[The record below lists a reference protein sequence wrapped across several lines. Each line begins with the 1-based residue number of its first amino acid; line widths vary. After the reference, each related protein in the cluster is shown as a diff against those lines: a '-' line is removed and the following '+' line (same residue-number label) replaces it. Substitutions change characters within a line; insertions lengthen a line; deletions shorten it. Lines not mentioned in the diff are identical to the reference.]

1 MCVFAGW
8 RVLTQHHAA
17 NVDRLDEVAE
27 ERPLEPSD
35 SPAAQLVADGHAADF
50 GAPDAGLQVGCRD
63 QQAFGAVL

>member
-35 SPAAQLVADGHAADF
+35 RPAAQLVADGHAADF
-50 GAPDAGLQVGCRD
+50 GAPDAGLQVGCGD